1 MRSWRGWQHHTTP
14 VILAHFFLVRL
25 QRRWG
30 GKAPALP
37 LPQVQLLV
45 AVVLPKRAFD
55 PCWALEVLASWQ
67 QRNAVAYHAHRQRR
81 LARLTSPLQLSLWY

>member
-1 MRSWRGWQHHTTP
+1 M
-14 VILAHFFLVRL
+14 
-25 QRRWG
+25 G
-30 GKAPALP
+30 GKAPALT

-55 PCWALEVLASWQ
+55 PCWALEVLAYWQ

-81 LARLTSPLQLSLWY
+81 LARLTSPLQLSL